1 MIDKMQNNIISN
13 FKQDLSN
20 NNEIKISL
28 IPEKQN
34 DIINDDNINLTV
46 KLTITYIL
54 ESFEYYLQVP
64 KKNNEFNMFDI
75 LEKIFSDFVKKNNYN
90 EYILSFS
97 MDDSTDIIDNN
108 IIKIYN
114 YLCEINSEFFKNKK
128 DMYYTIP
135 KNNIIYLK
143 LRQKIKRENS
153 LNPLAFEENENK
165 FSTKLSKSINL
176 DEEEDEKNKKD
187 KKKSGRDK
195 EKTIEYAIIKVFTWE
210 KIREKGGN
218 KITLEEAA
226 KSIGMAKK
234 TLDDYKKQI
243 KIGKDNNFNFN
254 KYYKCKMNV
263 LKDFNEKKLEE
274 QKLKQNK

>member
-1 MIDKMQNNIISN
+1 MQNNIISD

-34 DIINDDNINLTV
+34 DIKNNDNINLTV

>member
-1 MIDKMQNNIISN
+1 MQNNIISD

-75 LEKIFSDFVKKNNYN
+75 LEKIFSNFVKENNYN

-274 QKLKQNK
+274 NKLKQNK

>member
-1 MIDKMQNNIISN
+1 MQNNIISD

-34 DIINDDNINLTV
+34 DIKNNDNINLTV

-75 LEKIFSDFVKKNNYN
+75 LEKIFSDFVKENNYN

-274 QKLKQNK
+274 NKLKQNK

>member
-1 MIDKMQNNIISN
+1 MQNNIISD

-97 MDDSTDIIDNN
+97 LDDSTDIIDNN

-114 YLCEINSEFFKNKK
+114 YLCEINSEFFTNKK

-274 QKLKQNK
+274 QKLKQKK

>member
-1 MIDKMQNNIISN
+1 MQNNIISD

-34 DIINDDNINLTV
+34 DIKNNDNINLTV

-75 LEKIFSDFVKKNNYN
+75 LEKIFSNFVKKNNYN

-114 YLCEINSEFFKNKK
+114 YLCEINSEFFTNKK

>member
-1 MIDKMQNNIISN
+1 MQNNIISD

-243 KIGKDNNFNFN
+243 KIGRDNNFNFN

-274 QKLKQNK
+274 QKLKQKK

>member
-1 MIDKMQNNIISN
+1 MQNNIISD

-34 DIINDDNINLTV
+34 DIKNNDNINLTV

-108 IIKIYN
+108 NIKIYN

-274 QKLKQNK
+274 NKLKQNK

>member
-1 MIDKMQNNIISN
+1 MQNNIISD

-114 YLCEINSEFFKNKK
+114 YLCEINSEFFINKK

-274 QKLKQNK
+274 NKLKQKK

>member
-1 MIDKMQNNIISN
+1 MQNNIISD

-75 LEKIFSDFVKKNNYN
+75 LEKIFSNFVKKNNYN

-274 QKLKQNK
+274 NKLKQNK

>member
-1 MIDKMQNNIISN
+1 MQNNIISD

-34 DIINDDNINLTV
+34 DIINDNNINLTV

-75 LEKIFSDFVKKNNYN
+75 LEKIFSDFVKENNYN

-114 YLCEINSEFFKNKK
+114 YLCEINSEFFINKK

-274 QKLKQNK
+274 NKLKQNK

>member
-1 MIDKMQNNIISN
+1 MQNNIISN

-114 YLCEINSEFFKNKK
+114 YLCEINSEFFTNKK

-274 QKLKQNK
+274 NKLKQNK

>member
-1 MIDKMQNNIISN
+1 MQSNIISD

-34 DIINDDNINLTV
+34 DIKNNDNINLTV

-75 LEKIFSDFVKKNNYN
+75 LEKIFSDFVKENNYN

-274 QKLKQNK
+274 NKLKQNK

>member
-1 MIDKMQNNIISN
+1 MHNNIISD

-75 LEKIFSDFVKKNNYN
+75 LEKIFSDFVKENNYN

-114 YLCEINSEFFKNKK
+114 YLCEINSEFFINKK

-274 QKLKQNK
+274 NKLKQNK

>member
-1 MIDKMQNNIISN
+1 MQNNIISD

-34 DIINDDNINLTV
+34 DIKNNDNINLTV

-75 LEKIFSDFVKKNNYN
+75 LEKIFSDFVKENNYN

-114 YLCEINSEFFKNKK
+114 YLCEINSEFFTNKK

-274 QKLKQNK
+274 NKLKQNK

>member
-1 MIDKMQNNIISN
+1 MQNNIISD

-274 QKLKQNK
+274 QKLKQK

>member
-1 MIDKMQNNIISN
+1 MQNNIISD

>member
-1 MIDKMQNNIISN
+1 MQNNIISD

-34 DIINDDNINLTV
+34 DIINDNNINLTV

-75 LEKIFSDFVKKNNYN
+75 LEKIFSDFVKENNYN

-114 YLCEINSEFFKNKK
+114 YLCEINSEFFTNKK

-274 QKLKQNK
+274 NKLKQNK

>member
-1 MIDKMQNNIISN
+1 MQNNIISD

-34 DIINDDNINLTV
+34 DIKNDDNINLTV

-274 QKLKQNK
+274 NKLKQNK

>member
-1 MIDKMQNNIISN
+1 MQSNIISD

-28 IPEKQN
+28 IPQKQN
-34 DIINDDNINLTV
+34 DIKNNDNINLTV

-75 LEKIFSDFVKKNNYN
+75 LEKIFSDFVKENNYN

>member
-1 MIDKMQNNIISN
+1 MQNNIISD

-34 DIINDDNINLTV
+34 DIKNNDNINLTV

-114 YLCEINSEFFKNKK
+114 YLCEINSEFFINKK

-274 QKLKQNK
+274 NKLKQNK

>member
-1 MIDKMQNNIISN
+1 MQNNIISN

-274 QKLKQNK
+274 NKLKQNK

>member
-1 MIDKMQNNIISN
+1 MQNNIISN

>member
-1 MIDKMQNNIISN
+1 MHNNIISD

-34 DIINDDNINLTV
+34 DIKNNDNINLTV

-75 LEKIFSDFVKKNNYN
+75 LEKIFSDFVKENNYN

-274 QKLKQNK
+274 QKLKQKK

>member
-1 MIDKMQNNIISN
+1 MQNNIISD

-28 IPEKQN
+28 IPQKQN
-34 DIINDDNINLTV
+34 DIKNNDNINLTV

-75 LEKIFSDFVKKNNYN
+75 LEKIFSDFVKENNYN

-263 LKDFNEKKLEE
+263 LNDFNEKKLEE
-274 QKLKQNK
+274 NKLKQNK

>member
-1 MIDKMQNNIISN
+1 MQNNIISD

-34 DIINDDNINLTV
+34 DIKNNDNINLTV

-75 LEKIFSDFVKKNNYN
+75 LEKIFSNFVKENNYN

-114 YLCEINSEFFKNKK
+114 YLCEINSEFFINKK

-274 QKLKQNK
+274 NKLKQNK

>member
-1 MIDKMQNNIISN
+1 MQNNIISD

-28 IPEKQN
+28 IPQKQN
-34 DIINDDNINLTV
+34 DIKNNDNINLTV

-75 LEKIFSDFVKKNNYN
+75 LEKIFSNFVKENNYN

-114 YLCEINSEFFKNKK
+114 YLCEINSEFFTNKK

-176 DEEEDEKNKKD
+176 DEEEDEKNKKN

-274 QKLKQNK
+274 NKLKQKK

>member
-1 MIDKMQNNIISN
+1 MQNNIISD

-34 DIINDDNINLTV
+34 DIINDNNINLTV

-97 MDDSTDIIDNN
+97 MDNSTDIIDNN

-274 QKLKQNK
+274 QKLKQKK

>member
-1 MIDKMQNNIISN
+1 MQNNIISD

-114 YLCEINSEFFKNKK
+114 YLCEINSEFFINKK

>member
-1 MIDKMQNNIISN
+1 MQNNIISN

-114 YLCEINSEFFKNKK
+114 YLCEINSEFFINKK

-243 KIGKDNNFNFN
+243 KIGKA
-254 KYYKCKMNV
+254 M
-263 LKDFNEKKLEE
+263 KK
-274 QKLKQNK
+274 N

>member
-1 MIDKMQNNIISN
+1 MQNNIISD

-28 IPEKQN
+28 IPQKQN
-34 DIINDDNINLTV
+34 DIKNNDNINLTV

-75 LEKIFSDFVKKNNYN
+75 LEKIFSDFVKENNYN

>member
-1 MIDKMQNNIISN
+1 MQNNIISD

-97 MDDSTDIIDNN
+97 MDNSTDIIDNN

-114 YLCEINSEFFKNKK
+114 YLCEINSEFFTNKK

-274 QKLKQNK
+274 NKLKQNK

>member
-1 MIDKMQNNIISN
+1 MQNNIISD

-34 DIINDDNINLTV
+34 DIKNNDNINLTV

-114 YLCEINSEFFKNKK
+114 YLCEINSEFFTNKK

-274 QKLKQNK
+274 NKLKQNK

>member
-1 MIDKMQNNIISN
+1 MQNNIISD

-75 LEKIFSDFVKKNNYN
+75 LEKIFSDFVKENNYN

-114 YLCEINSEFFKNKK
+114 YLCEINSEFFTNKK

-274 QKLKQNK
+274 NKLKQNK

>member
-1 MIDKMQNNIISN
+1 MQNNIISD

-28 IPEKQN
+28 IPQKQN
-34 DIINDDNINLTV
+34 DIKNNDNINLTV

-75 LEKIFSDFVKKNNYN
+75 LEKIFSNFVKENNYN

-274 QKLKQNK
+274 NKLKQNK

>member
-1 MIDKMQNNIISN
+1 MQNNIISD

-114 YLCEINSEFFKNKK
+114 YLCEINSEFFTNKK

-274 QKLKQNK
+274 QKLKQK

>member
-1 MIDKMQNNIISN
+1 MQNNIISD

-114 YLCEINSEFFKNKK
+114 YLCEINSEFFINKK

-274 QKLKQNK
+274 NKLKQNK

>member
-1 MIDKMQNNIISN
+1 MQNNIISD

-75 LEKIFSDFVKKNNYN
+75 LEKIFSDFVKENNYN

-176 DEEEDEKNKKD
+176 DEEEDEKNKKN

-274 QKLKQNK
+274 QKLKQK

>member
-1 MIDKMQNNIISN
+1 MQNNIISD

-28 IPEKQN
+28 IPQKQN
-34 DIINDDNINLTV
+34 DIKNNDNINLTV

-165 FSTKLSKSINL
+165 FSTKL
-176 DEEEDEKNKKD
+176 
-187 KKKSGRDK
+187 
-195 EKTIEYAIIKVFTWE
+195 
-210 KIREKGGN
+210 
-218 KITLEEAA
+218 
-226 KSIGMAKK
+226 
-234 TLDDYKKQI
+234 
-243 KIGKDNNFNFN
+243 
-254 KYYKCKMNV
+254 
-263 LKDFNEKKLEE
+263 
-274 QKLKQNK
+274 

>member
-1 MIDKMQNNIISN
+1 MQNNIISN

-97 MDDSTDIIDNN
+97 MDNSTDIIDNN

-114 YLCEINSEFFKNKK
+114 YLCEINSEFFTNKK

-274 QKLKQNK
+274 NKLKQNK

>member
-1 MIDKMQNNIISN
+1 MQNNIISN

-114 YLCEINSEFFKNKK
+114 YLCEINSEFFTNKK

-274 QKLKQNK
+274 QKLKQKK